1 MTSGIGGTI
10 LSDGEPIPSVGKGIT
25 KQRQKIGMVFQ
36 SYDLFPHK
44 NVLDNITLTPV
55 KVQRRPKA
63 EMERDAETLV
73 NRVDLWENK
82 KPIHGS
88 WPAEK

>member
-1 MTSGIGGTI
+1 
-10 LSDGEPIPSVGKGIT
+10 
-25 KQRQKIGMVFQ
+25 MVFQ